1 MIWHI
6 LQNKYWTF
14 GGEKEN
20 WSLYKVRYAGNL
32 GNEET
37 KTDLLL
43 ECRVKQQTGLQ
54 KYYY

>member
-20 WSLYKVRYAGNL
+20 WSLYKVRCAGNL

-37 KTDLLL
+37 KTDLLP
-43 ECRVKQQTGLQ
+43 ECRVKQQAGLQ